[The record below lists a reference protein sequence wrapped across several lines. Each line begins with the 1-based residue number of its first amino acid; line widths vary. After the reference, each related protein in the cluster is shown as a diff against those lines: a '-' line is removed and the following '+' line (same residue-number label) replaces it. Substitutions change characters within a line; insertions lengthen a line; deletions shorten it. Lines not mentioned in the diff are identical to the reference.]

1 MYQER
6 VKQDLSKK
14 QRLSYTVYEFD
25 SMNSVIQAA
34 KRLLSIGEGSSCF
47 LYYDEEKSAYYF
59 LMENIN
65 AKELRLAFLNEYSV
79 ILRTSLIPYIKEHSK
94 CLRKK
99 DAIRV
104 IGNI

>member
-6 VKQDLSKK
+6 VRQDLSKK

-25 SMNSVIQAA
+25 SINSVIQAA
-34 KRLLSIGEGSSCF
+34 KRLLSIGEGSSCS
-47 LYYDEEKSAYYF
+47 LYYDEEKSTYYF

-79 ILRTSLIPYIKEHSK
+79 ILRSGLIPYIKEHSK

-99 DAIRV
+99 DAIRF